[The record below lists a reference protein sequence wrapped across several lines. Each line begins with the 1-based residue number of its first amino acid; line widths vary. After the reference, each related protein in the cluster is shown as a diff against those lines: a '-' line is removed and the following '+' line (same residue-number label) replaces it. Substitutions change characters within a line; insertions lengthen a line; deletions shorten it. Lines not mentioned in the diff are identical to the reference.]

1 MVDLHGLR
9 VEEALEYAK
18 LAFEAAA
25 LQEDEDDKEVR
36 FIVGTSSLR
45 PPRRVLMVNCRRIQA
60 RDYMRRMV
68 GPKFGQRWKNSVKST
83 FGVLYCSHSLF
94 LYSHLVHLI
103 LDMALYTICIPRM
116 LGSLLS
122 IVLFSTEM
130 PGSV

>member
-1 MVDLHGLR
+1 MVDLHGLH

-68 GPKFGQRWKNSVKST
+68 RPKFGQRWKNSVKST

-94 LYSHLVHLI
+94 LYSHPGLSYLRRGFTYHLHPKNAGVLIVH
-103 LDMALYTICIPRM
+103 C
-116 LGSLLS
+116 
-122 IVLFSTEM
+122 
-130 PGSV
+130 

>member
-68 GPKFGQRWKNSVKST
+68 LGPRAKIRPALEELCEEYVRGLILLTFIISVFSPGPSYLRYGFVYYLHPKNA
-83 FGVLYCSHSLF
+83 GVLVVHCVV
-94 LYSHLVHLI
+94 LY
-103 LDMALYTICIPRM
+103 
-116 LGSLLS
+116 
-122 IVLFSTEM
+122 
-130 PGSV
+130 